1 MKAKAQV
8 IEIPVEEKKIRFF
21 RKFRT
26 KKQFVDFDL
35 DENIFTFKITR
46 ELAFWLIILI
56 LFIFIL

>member
-1 MKAKAQV
+1 MKEKAQA
-8 IEIPVEEKKIRFF
+8 IEMPVAEKKMRFF

-46 ELAFWLIILI
+46 ELAFWSIILLLIII
-56 LFIFIL
+56 L